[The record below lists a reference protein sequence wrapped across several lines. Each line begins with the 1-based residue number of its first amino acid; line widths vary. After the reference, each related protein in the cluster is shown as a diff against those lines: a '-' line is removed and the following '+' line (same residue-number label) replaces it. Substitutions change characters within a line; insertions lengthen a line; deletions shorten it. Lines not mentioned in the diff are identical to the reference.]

1 MLVEKITSRQ
11 NPLVKRLRRV
21 RVGNERH
28 FVFLEGVRLIEDAL
42 RSGARFE
49 TVAFTSAIESTE
61 RGVQLLDSLQQVP
74 CRGAH
79 LSTQVMEAITGTVVN
94 QGVAAIV
101 SRPHYDLA
109 DLFLHKPAL
118 LVIADRLQD
127 PGNLGTIIRTAEA
140 AGADGLITTQFT
152 VEPWNDKAL
161 RASMGAALRLPIVTG
176 AKLEEVVSVCRLHK
190 LKITASR
197 PSLPPAPGVRKA
209 RADKKSLIYTYADFK
224 TPLALILSKE
234 AGGADDSTSA
244 IADEFVNIPMTAGV
258 ESLNVAAAAAILLY
272 EVVRQR
278 NFFADVPRP

>member
-42 RSGARFE
+42 SSGARFE

-101 SRPHYDLA
+101 SRPHYDLP